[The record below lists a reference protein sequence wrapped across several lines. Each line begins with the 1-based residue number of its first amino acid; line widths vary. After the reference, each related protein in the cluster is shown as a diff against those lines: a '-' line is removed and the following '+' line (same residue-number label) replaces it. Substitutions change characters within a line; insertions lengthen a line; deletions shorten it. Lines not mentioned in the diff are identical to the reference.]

1 MVKLFDKPIR
11 VNKSQTDRK
20 TAHEIG
26 ANLFVGNLDP
36 EVDEK
41 LLYDTFSAFGMVTTT
56 PKIVRDPDTGMPK
69 GFGFVSFQTFESAD
83 AAIDAMDGQFLCNRP
98 ISVNYA
104 FKKDGKG
111 ERHGTPA
118 ERLLAEK
125 NAVAVGGSG
134 RSGGQRPHTM
144 FAAAPGQ
151 VHVGP
156 PGMGMG
162 GGMGRGMGRGR
173 GMGMGMGGP
182 PPPMHHPH
190 GGPFMPPPPPHMM
203 MNMGGHMGGMP
214 MPPMPPP
221 PGPPG
226 YMPPPP
232 PYMGGGGHMGGMG
245 MPPPPP
251 GMMQQGRGRGMH
263 MPPPP
268 PGQMDAQPQPPPPP
282 PPPM

>member
-20 TAHEIG
+20 THEVG

-69 GFGFVSFQTFESAD
+69 GFGFVSFQTFESSD

-125 NAVAVGGSG
+125 NAVG
-134 RSGGQRPHTM
+134 
-144 FAAAPGQ
+144 
-151 VHVGP
+151 
-156 PGMGMG
+156 
-162 GGMGRGMGRGR
+162 
-173 GMGMGMGGP
+173 
-182 PPPMHHPH
+182 
-190 GGPFMPPPPPHMM
+190 
-203 MNMGGHMGGMP
+203 
-214 MPPMPPP
+214 
-221 PGPPG
+221 
-226 YMPPPP
+226 
-232 PYMGGGGHMGGMG
+232 
-245 MPPPPP
+245 
-251 GMMQQGRGRGMH
+251 
-263 MPPPP
+263 
-268 PGQMDAQPQPPPPP
+268 
-282 PPPM
+282 